1 MNKKRLFW
9 IVDSENSEREIFEN
23 REEAE
28 SFMEEYAKDTGE
40 AVKLIIS
47 ECKNYFKEENGE
59 WNYADYR
66 DTFNDILTITYISK
80 NHYKQI

>member
-40 AVKLIIS
+40 
-47 ECKNYFKEENGE
+47 
-59 WNYADYR
+59 
-66 DTFNDILTITYISK
+66 
-80 NHYKQI
+80 